1 MIRPNRSMERLAGR
15 VLPEG
20 QVRAVLAVVAG
31 VRKQEQ
37 RQRLLVRLEQPEK
50 HWKFSLE
57 DVHERKR
64 WGDYMRAYEDMIRL
78 RCVYL
83 NTITWSMHS
92 RRTEPI
98 NRSTQKGLGV
108 RGAAWCR
115 RWSVR
120 LRRGIDHGFAAKGPG
135 AQKNSHNGDDYIRNG
150 K

>member
-1 MIRPNRSMERLAGR
+1 MIRPNRSMERLAGH

-20 QVRAVLAVVAG
+20 RCVRSWLAYA
-31 VRKQEQ
+31 
-37 RQRLLVRLEQPEK
+37 
-50 HWKFSLE
+50 
-57 DVHERKR
+57 
-64 WGDYMRAYEDMIRL
+64 DMIRS

-135 AQKNSHNGDDYIRNG
+135 AQKNTHNGD
-150 K
+150 